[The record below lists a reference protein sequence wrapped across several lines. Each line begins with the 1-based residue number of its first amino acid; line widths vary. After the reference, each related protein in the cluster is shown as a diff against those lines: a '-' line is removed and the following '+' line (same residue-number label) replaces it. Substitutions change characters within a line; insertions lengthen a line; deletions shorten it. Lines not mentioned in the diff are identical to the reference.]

1 MILLFAQETSAMNG
15 PIAQIVALTCYGNA
29 ILAERQAPQF
39 FPANSTSQFCEYVK
53 FVEITKSFF
62 GKPSEKVVASTPDDW
77 LASLRTKKV
86 LGIRLHRTAQ
96 NDPKVA
102 DRMLAGFVGGGGT
115 WMMEVCRADGR
126 SEFWAS
132 RWEVGDQQ
140 AKDRRIWRVTY
151 GLVTEAKT
159 ADIKQKPTPETTD
172 AFRKSLRAIHV
183 FAERE
188 NCEGFAKCFATALQA
203 LDDPKTDAGYHKD
216 IAPPGHLDDGAMSL
230 LKASMSAWVFGGMGS
245 WNDMGFDGSKQK
257 EYESVSE
264 SLFTVI
270 NEAILTAANSG
281 YRK

>member
-1 MILLFAQETSAMNG
+1 MTG
-15 PIAQIVALTCYGNA
+15 TIAQIVALTCYGNA
-29 ILAERQAPQF
+29 IIAERQAPQF

-53 FVEITKSFF
+53 FVEITKS
-62 GKPSEKVVASTPDDW
+62 EKIVAATPDEW
-77 LASLRTKKV
+77 LASLRAKKV
-86 LGIRLHRTAQ
+86 LGIRLHRTPQ
-96 NDPKVA
+96 NEPNVA

-151 GLVTEAKT
+151 GLVKEAKT
-159 ADIKQKPTPETTD
+159 ADIPQKSTAATTD
-172 AFRKSLRAIHV
+172 AFRKSLRAIHS

-188 NCEGFAKCFATALQA
+188 SCEGFAKCFATALQA
-203 LDDPKTDAGYHKD
+203 LDHPEIDAGYHKD
-216 IAPPGHLDDGAMSL
+216 IAPPGCLDDRAMAL

-245 WNDMGFDGSKQK
+245 WNDMGFDGSKQR

-264 SLFTVI
+264 SLFTAI

-281 YRK
+281 YPK

>member
-1 MILLFAQETSAMNG
+1 MTG

-29 ILAERQAPQF
+29 ILAGRPAPQF

-53 FVEITKSFF
+53 FVEITKPFF
-62 GKPSEKVVASTPDDW
+62 GKPGEKVVASTPDEW

-86 LGIRLHRTAQ
+86 LGIRLHRTPENA
-96 NDPKVA
+96 PKVT

-115 WMMEVCRADGR
+115 WMMEVCRGDGR

-140 AKDRRIWRVTY
+140 AKDSRVWRVTY
-151 GLVTEAKT
+151 GLLNEAKT
-159 ADIKQKPTPETTD
+159 SDIQRKATPETTD
-172 AFRKSLRAIHV
+172 AFRKSLRAIHG

-188 NCEGFAKCFATALQA
+188 NCLGFAKCFATALTA
-203 LDDPKTDAGYHKD
+203 LDHPETDAGYNKD
-216 IAPPGHLDDGAMSL
+216 ITPPGHLDDGATAL

-245 WNDMGFDGSKQK
+245 WNDMGFNGSKQT

-264 SLFTVI
+264 SLFAAI